1 MSYNAENTDH
11 ARVPSPPDTPARQEP
26 AGSDRRP
33 QPTVAFPPGDLDA
46 LIFHDCYP
54 VYHSER

>member
-33 QPTVAFPPGDLDA
+33 QPTVAFPPGDLDD
-46 LIFHDCYP
+46 LIFHDC
-54 VYHSER
+54 

>member
-11 ARVPSPPDTPARQEP
+11 ARVPSPPIPRAR
-26 AGSDRRP
+26 AGTRRSDRRP
-33 QPTVAFPPGDLDA
+33 QPTVAFPPGDLDD